1 MQSLLFFNKEGD
13 NLNFRYNQE
22 LEQWEGDLI
31 FHENSNDTFKT
42 IGIYTFEK
50 VPSFEYQLPGSLKLD
65 KFQLFNEY
73 RFDIFGNSYKT
84 QSIVSIEAVNNDSNF
99 FSKWIYGEEFESKFP
114 VGTLISFNEP
124 LFEFSNPNLTY
135 TVVQTKKN
143 AILIISGLD
152 NKQFN
157 LTYNTQIGLT
167 SSYTDKTI
175 SGVNS
180 IGIYNY
186 SNGTETNLSSW
197 SEPDFYGKYFDG
209 KKLTLLNTDKNDGVY
224 TVNNVNLADKIY
236 YRHQLD
242 KDNFTQSNDL
252 LIELVLKTE
261 VPSVYF
267 GDITLETNKINFS
280 GTIPLI
286 LKPGIEF
293 SIELSTL
300 NSNALVVDSIPQFTG
315 NTNYTYYAT
324 SSQVIWES
332 NIYQC
337 VQAYYWNATSSIT
350 PASASYWSSPTYLPI
365 TTTLATET
373 VNQTNIYL
381 TTNKIYYEQRF
392 TYSSASTLAS
402 AAEFYKDDLKLFNI
416 DLYYEN
422 LTLYADLIYPSEY
435 AIVNFYGITNSTFTN
450 QPNIADKKLILE
462 QNVGIEETLKPE
474 VNENINSNFIYNI
487 IFTDLDEFGLKITID
502 GQVYQQEINWV
513 YVGTSPNLPR
523 TIDRTL
529 RAWLSR
535 HFARLVS
542 LGVIPTLQYA
552 FQYVGIASN
561 LYYNSI
567 NLKTQYP
574 NVPLD
579 FSVEVGTTADFYI
592 QHSEVIFFD
601 CSNYLIINING
612 KDYGQSVTLTNGTP
626 DIPTALSGWT
636 SDYQDELADY
646 GIYVESLNS
655 LLTFK
660 IKEQNQRLDYTI
672 KTGKTDIPGIP
683 QYKRVDKIKGQFGS
697 TLTSNEI
704 ALPKQTTGSTFSFET
719 FPFSTG
725 QVVSINN
732 TNKPYNNQEYNL
744 LYIGPTSLVL
754 SYQGPFW
761 ATVEPRCE
769 ISPFVSLAFSGG
781 FGATGC
787 LPPISPTVSNTGE
800 FVLDQFEPSFSLNL
814 VSINSYSSTS
824 TSISNVNI
832 KDILYLQLSASIYIL
847 GASLT
852 ILDAVSLRT
861 TNTIALSMN
870 NPIEALYNPINSY
883 LYCYGSE
890 QITIVDPLTDTII
903 ATIAD
908 NTTLQSKQIQQIVAN
923 TTNGDIYVQFVN
935 DTDIWIWDKDNTTTT
950 ETTQITIT
958 GNVIDLAY
966 NDFEKQFFVSSTDLL
981 TTVDGPTRTIDSTI
995 TVVGITSILFY
1006 EPINSWVYY
1015 FDASNLKKIKNGTI
1029 IDISFVTTDTTFTD
1043 FIFNNYSGNI
1053 IISKTTIIQTI
1064 NLDDELVSSV
1074 VTSSYGPMTLS
1085 QFDGDVYLANQTN
1098 GKILVIDNV
1107 LSTVK
1112 HTQNFLQTVNKV
1124 IYNPD
1129 RQSIIGVQPSVNNV
1143 VEIGVFINS
1152 EIIIENPTYSNISE
1166 GFGSLDPNYQPKED
1180 LWLKTREYIRKPR
1193 ENYNDEVNVK
1203 YVWKWKTD
1211 EYPEMFLYDFSG
1223 DQLPITGS
1231 YAYTGTKP
1239 LTNIVLNKNPNR
1251 VLERVSLPEF
1261 QQTIFNEIIYTLDHV
1276 DSSDNLSFLPEPLET
1291 FIGFRSDDEGPVQ
1304 SNLILYKREEIEFT
1318 ISSSSQNNNI
1328 INFKLIE
1335 DSKNGNYGIIT
1346 LDTSSQTT
1354 FLFDDSDVTRSLKVG
1369 QIIRIYI
1376 TDNTNTKRKYASINH
1391 GKTLKIRKL
1400 SSRQIIVDFVRTYDS
1415 FVNESTKISNY
1426 PTSGKTTYLNVR
1438 FKVQDKS
1445 IGQFRVMGQ
1454 TEIEDERYRIELT
1467 NTGHNLGPEDVYIFK
1482 PYDINEQGVDWTY
1495 LNQKRK
1501 EMLMVRNDIFPYVG
1515 SYKAIINAIN
1525 LFGYNDLE
1533 LYEYYRNINVNS
1545 PDFYKLF
1552 KVEIPDIFDNTV
1564 EGWTINDF
1572 IKHTMPNPN
1581 FEDTNLFNLTYR
1593 ITDKEGNNVLLYSL
1607 AEVIIKLQGLK
1618 YWLQRKVIPITH
1630 KILDITGKADFVG
1643 VDTIT
1648 HRNYDAKILNVRQ
1661 NMTPVDFSLNEAYLM
1676 PVNSGST
1683 VYTCHIDFTT
1693 ATSSASPDYFTI
1705 KIRTYQTHKE
1715 WNPFTTYVNGDRIIY
1730 YGQLYESV
1738 IDNNKLKNP
1747 RKYDT
1752 VSKWRNDF
1760 DYIEGQ
1766 LALYDEHIYQYI
1778 GTQSSFIIYGTQS
1791 TVSPYSNVISEDIK
1805 YWFDMTEWKKIN
1817 YHPVQTLSEYRL
1829 GNATHSYNFTIDS
1842 NIDPFIVIEVTS
1854 DNGYGQIYTSK
1865 KNYEIRGLNDLY
1877 TGFIGDQILPFEPI
1891 IQLTVSVI

>member
-22 LEQWEGDLI
+22 VERWEGDLI

-73 RFDIFGNSYKT
+73 RFDLYGNSYKT
-84 QSIVSIEAVNNDSNF
+84 QSISSIEAVNDDQNF
-99 FSKWIYGEEFESKFP
+99 YSKWIYGEEFETKFP
-114 VGTLISFNEP
+114 VGTQIIFDQP
-124 LFEFSNPNLTY
+124 LFEFSNPNITY
-135 TVVQTKKN
+135 TVVQTKKD
-143 AILIISGLD
+143 AILIISGLN

-157 LTYNTQIGLT
+157 LIYNTQLGL
-167 SSYTDKTI
+167 SASYIDKTI

-186 SNGTETNLSSW
+186 SSGTQTNLSSW
-197 SEPDFYGKYFDG
+197 SEPDFFIKYFNG
-209 KKLTLLNTDKNDGVY
+209 KKLTLFNTDKNDGVY
-224 TVNNVNLADKIY
+224 TVNNVNLSDKNY
-236 YRHQLD
+236 YRYELN
-242 KDNFTQSNDL
+242 KDNFTPNNDL

-261 VPSVYF
+261 LPSVYF
-267 GDITLETNKINFS
+267 GDLSLSENRMNFT
-280 GTIPLI
+280 GTIPI
-286 LKPGIEF
+286 VLKPGTEFAIET
-293 SIELSTL
+293 STL
-300 NSNALVVDSIPQFTG
+300 NSNALVVDTIPQFLG
-315 NTNYTYYAT
+315 NSNFIYYAT
-324 SSQVIWES
+324 QSQVIWES
-332 NIYQC
+332 NIYEC
-337 VQAYYWNATSSIT
+337 VQAHYWNATSSIT
-350 PASASYWSSPTYLPI
+350 PASASYWSQPTYLPI
-365 TTTLATET
+365 TTTLATEN
-373 VNQTNIYL
+373 VFQTNIYL
-381 TTNKIYYEQRF
+381 TTNKIYYQQRY
-392 TYSSASTLAS
+392 TYSVASTLAS
-402 AAEFYKDDLKLFNI
+402 AAEFYKDDLSLFNVN
-416 DLYYEN
+416 LYYEEP
-422 LTLYADLIYPSEY
+422 TLYADLVYPSEY
-435 AIVNFYGITNSTFTN
+435 AVVNFYGITNSQFTN
-450 QPNIADKKLILE
+450 QSNIATKVDILE
-462 QNVGIEETLKPE
+462 QTVGIEENLLPE
-474 VNENINSNFIYNI
+474 INANTNTNFNYSI
-487 IFTDLDEFGLKITID
+487 IFTDLDEFGLKIIID
-502 GQVYQQEINWV
+502 GQVYQQEIEWI

-529 RAWLSR
+529 RAWLTR
-535 HFARLVS
+535 NYPRLIS
-542 LGVIPTLQYA
+542 LGIIANLQYA
-552 FQYVGIASN
+552 FQYAGIASN

-567 NLKTQYP
+567 NLRTQYP

-592 QHSEVIFFD
+592 QHSEIVFFD
-601 CSNYLIINING
+601 CSNYLNIIINDRN
-612 KDYGQSVTLTNGTP
+612 YGQSVTLTNGVP
-626 DIPTALSGWT
+626 DIPTALTNWVD
-636 SDYQDELADY
+636 DYQDELADY
-646 GIYVESLNS
+646 GIFVASINS
-655 LLTFK
+655 MLVFR
-660 IKEQNQRLDYTI
+660 IKEQSQRLEYII

-683 QYKRVDKIKGQFGS
+683 QFKIVNKIKGKFGA

-704 ALPKQTTGSTFSFET
+704 ALPKQSSGSTFSFES

-725 QVVSINN
+725 QVVTINN

-761 ATVEPRCE
+761 ATVEPNCE

-781 FGATGC
+781 FGATSC
-787 LPPISPTVSNTGE
+787 LPPISPTVSNAGE
-800 FVLDQFEPSFSLNL
+800 FDKEQFEPSFSLNL
-814 VSINSYSSTS
+814 ASVNSYSAVSTS
-824 TSISNVNI
+824 VTNVNI
-832 KDILYLQLSASIYIL
+832 KDILYLQLSASIYVL
-847 GASLT
+847 GGNLN

-861 TNTIALSMN
+861 TNTIDLNIAT
-870 NPIEALYNPINSY
+870 PIEVLYNPINSY

-908 NTTLQSKQIQQIVAN
+908 NTTLSSKQIQQIIVN
-923 TTNGDIYVQFVN
+923 TTNGDIYVQFIN
-935 DTDIWIWDKDNTTTT
+935 DSIIYVWDKDNLTTT
-950 ETTQITIT
+950 ETTQISIT
-958 GNVIDLAY
+958 GNVIDLVY
-966 NDFEKQFFVSSTDLL
+966 NDFEKQFFVSSQNLITLIDA
-981 TTVDGPTRTIDSTI
+981 TNRTVESTV
-995 TVVGITSILFY
+995 TVTGITSVLFY

-1015 FDASNLKKIKNGTI
+1015 FDANNLKKIKNGVI
-1029 IDISFVTTDTTFTD
+1029 VDISFIATDTIFTE

-1053 IISKTTIIQTI
+1053 IISKTTIVETI
-1064 NLDDELVSSV
+1064 NLEDNLVSSV

-1098 GKILVIDNV
+1098 GKILVIDNIT
-1107 LSTVK
+1107 SRVK
-1112 HTQNFLQTVNKV
+1112 HTQNFLSTVNKV

-1129 RQSIIGVQPSVNNV
+1129 RQSIIGVQPSVSNI

-1152 EIIIENPTYSNISE
+1152 EIIIENPTFSNISE
-1166 GFGSLDPNYQPKED
+1166 GFGSLDPNYQPKSD

-1203 YVWKWKTD
+1203 YVWKWRTD
-1211 EYPEMFLYDFSG
+1211 EYPEIFLYDFSG
-1223 DQLPITGS
+1223 EQLPISGS
-1231 YAYTGTKP
+1231 FAYTGPKP

-1251 VLERVSLPEF
+1251 VIERVSLPEF
-1261 QQTIFNEIIYTLDHV
+1261 QQTIFSEIIYTLDHV
-1276 DSSDNLSFLPEPLET
+1276 DSSDNLSFLPEPLQT
-1291 FIGFRSDDEGPVQ
+1291 FIGFRSDNEGPAQ
-1304 SNLILYKREEIEFT
+1304 STLILYKREEIEFT
-1318 ISSSSQNNNI
+1318 ITSSSVNNNI
-1328 INFKLIE
+1328 INFRLVE
-1335 DSKNGNYGIIT
+1335 DQKNGNYGIIS
-1346 LDTSSQTT
+1346 LDVNSTSN
-1354 FLFDDSDVTRSLKVG
+1354 FLSDDNNLTRSLKVG

-1376 TDNTNTKRKYASINH
+1376 TDVTNSKRKYASINH
-1391 GKTLKIRKL
+1391 GKTFQIRKI
-1400 SSRQIIVDFVRTYDS
+1400 SSRQLIVDFVRSYDS
-1415 FVNESTKISNY
+1415 FVNESTKITNY
-1426 PTSGKTTYLNVR
+1426 PSSGKITYLSVR

-1445 IGQFRVMGQ
+1445 IGEFRVMGQ

-1467 NTGHNLGPEDVYIFK
+1467 NTGHNLGPEDAYIFK

-1533 LYEYYRNINVNS
+1533 LYEYYRNININS

-1630 KILDITGKADFVG
+1630 KILDITGRADFVG
-1643 VDTIT
+1643 IDTIT

-1661 NMTPVDFSLNEAYLM
+1661 SMTPVNFSLNEAYLM

-1683 VYTCHIDFTT
+1683 VYTCHVDFTT

-1715 WNPFTTYVNGDRIIY
+1715 WNPFTVYSVGDRIIY
-1730 YGQLYESV
+1730 YGQLYEST

-1747 RKYDT
+1747 RRYDT
-1752 VSKWRNDF
+1752 VTKWDPEF
-1760 DYIEGQ
+1760 DYQNGQ
-1766 LALYDEHIYQYI
+1766 FAVYDTLIYQYI
-1778 GTQSSFIIYGTQS
+1778 GTQSSFVFYGTQS
-1791 TVSPYSNVISEDIK
+1791 TVSPFQNVNSNDIK
-1805 YWFDMTEWKKIN
+1805 NWFDMTEWKKIN
-1817 YHPVQTLSEYRL
+1817 YYPIQTLSEYRL
-1829 GNATHSYNFTIDS
+1829 GNATHSYNFTVDS
-1842 NIDPFIVIEVTS
+1842 NIDPFITIEVTS

-1877 TGFIGDQILPFEPI
+1877 TGYRGDQILPFEPI
-1891 IQLTVSVI
+1891 IQITVPEI